1 MCRNVIAKT
10 LYLNSIEQFVAP
22 QVTAVRCLNAPFRI
36 MRHPGYHSH
45 HVPSIA
51 KRMRHVD
58 VIDRDSRDLGRVID
72 ADKYD
77 RRQVLDRRIH
87 FAFLRDNQHGK

>member
-22 QVTAVRCLNAPFRI
+22 QATAVRCLNAPFRI

-58 VIDRDSRDLGRVID
+58 VIKCEFQTGRTPDLLE
-72 ADKYD
+72 
-77 RRQVLDRRIH
+77 LDNRSDETLYVEAVR
-87 FAFLRDNQHGK
+87 AA